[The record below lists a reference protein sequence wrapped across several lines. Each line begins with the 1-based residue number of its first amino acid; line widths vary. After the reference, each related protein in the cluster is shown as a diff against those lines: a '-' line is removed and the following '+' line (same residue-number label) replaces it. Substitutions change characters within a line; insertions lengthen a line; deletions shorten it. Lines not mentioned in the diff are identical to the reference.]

1 MENEKQSPKATIK
14 DVVAIAFIW
23 LLVIFIL
30 YIIYLKI
37 KLLHF
42 N

>member
-1 MENEKQSPKATIK
+1 MENEKQQIKETIK

-30 YIIYLKI
+30 YVIYLKV

-42 N
+42 S

>member
-1 MENEKQSPKATIK
+1 MENEKQHIKETIR
-14 DVVAIAFIW
+14 DVVTIAFIW

-30 YIIYLKI
+30 YVIYLKI

>member
-1 MENEKQSPKATIK
+1 VENEKQHIK
-14 DVVAIAFIW
+14 DTVKDFIAIAFIW